1 MTTTR
6 SIARLSCVV
15 GLGWGLVMGG
25 MAGCA
30 SEQKADERVNVTL
43 MREYSPDADRVEAT
57 LDVGSIAMPEIVS
70 SGWTNFVVRNNDNAS
85 HVFAI
90 RGNGEER
97 ALDRIEPG
105 QMQTMRI
112 ESAARDV
119 RGVLPDCASDTM
131 GITRQLIVAKW

>member
-1 MTTTR
+1 M
-6 SIARLSCVV
+6 
-15 GLGWGLVMGG
+15 GLGWSLVTGG

-30 SEQKADERVNVTL
+30 SEQKTDEPVNVTL
-43 MREYSPDADRVEAT
+43 MREYSPDADRVEVT

-70 SGWTNFVVRNNDNAS
+70 SGWTNFVVRNNDNVS

-90 RGNGEER
+90 RGNGQER
-97 ALDRIEPG
+97 TLDRIEPG

-112 ESAARDV
+112 ELQPGTYEVYCA
-119 RGVLPDCASDTM
+119 DCARDTM